1 MRVCI
6 AEISEPIST
15 DLTLDAT
22 LFQGRSD
29 VLLNIYLSLFV
40 LPFGSNGSYTF
51 VAAPCAAM
59 FAAWSS
65 GFSLIMKVPSVYRTV
80 LGLATMTVRSSMV
93 SLPQESTAV
102 YCRVYVPSVFIFISA
117 PFSRLF
123 ASKSEQ
129 CNCSVLHFRCPYK
142 QSLSAYLHLFSKSSH
157 RLTCRL

>member
-40 LPFGSNGSYTF
+40 LPLGSNGSYTF

-59 FAAWSS
+59 FPAWSS

-80 LGLATMTVRSSMV
+80 LGLATTTVRSSIV

-117 PFSRLF
+117 PFSMLFYARSVRCMRL
-123 ASKSEQ
+123 
-129 CNCSVLHFRCPYK
+129 VL
-142 QSLSAYLHLFSKSSH
+142 QLHPIYRSNRNHSP
-157 RLTCRL
+157 